1 MTEQLEF
8 QTLINSDP
16 ELNYTVSRDALLR
29 LNIINV
35 IIFNLLGGKWMPFVV
50 SVLLMWRLKIF
61 FLNCMF
67 VIKSYNTIIWSWVIS
82 MQKDAKNVKE
92 KKCFETK
99 LKKKM
104 VLLKIYN
111 WVEIKHCKVKH
122 DPLPISKNN
131 VLLIKEWHIL
141 FIPFLSSLRVFVPDI
156 NVEML
161 KL

>member
-1 MTEQLEF
+1 MNAIRCQRVADVTSKNF
-8 QTLINSDP
+8 FYVNTIHNW
-16 ELNYTVSRDALLR
+16 
-29 LNIINV
+29 NIIHHHV
-35 IIFNLLGGKWMPFVV
+35 LDQIFNA
-50 SVLLMWRLKIF
+50 
-61 FLNCMF
+61 NCMF

-82 MQKDAKNVKE
+82 MQKDTKNVKE
-92 KKCFETK
+92 EKCFETK